1 MQPPEAPADPV
12 RPTPPTVH
20 VGEIRRS
27 LLEHYDW
34 NRRELPWRGEID
46 PYRVWVSEVML
57 QQTRVE
63 AVIPYYRRWMERFPD
78 VNAVALAHEDDVLGL
93 WEGLG
98 YYSRARNLHRA
109 ARVIQGRHGG
119 ELPRAFSELRQ
130 LPGFGNYT
138 AGAVAS
144 IAFGAPEPAVDGN
157 ARRVLSR
164 VFDLER
170 PSARE
175 LTARASELV
184 DPARPGDFN
193 QALMDLGATVCT
205 PRSPRCG
212 ACPLR
217 LHCAALANGTVG
229 ARPSPRA
236 RRPSPERTF
245 AVAVI
250 VDAHQRAL
258 LQRRPRRGLLGG
270 LWAFPESEIGE
281 GDVPV
286 ETARERAAA
295 LGIRSTEGEV
305 LAAVRHAF
313 THFRATY
320 LPVVFRTEN
329 SPGLDDRAFRWVRP
343 CAPALALP
351 AAQKRIMASL
361 EEWLTRVDR
370 PHAESITQ

>member
-1 MQPPEAPADPV
+1 
-12 RPTPPTVH
+12 
-20 VGEIRRS
+20 
-27 LLEHYDW
+27 
-34 NRRELPWRGEID
+34 
-46 PYRVWVSEVML
+46 
-57 QQTRVE
+57 
-63 AVIPYYRRWMERFPD
+63 
-78 VNAVALAHEDDVLGL
+78 
-93 WEGLG
+93 
-98 YYSRARNLHRA
+98 
-109 ARVIQGRHGG
+109 
-119 ELPRAFSELRQ
+119 
-130 LPGFGNYT
+130 
-138 AGAVAS
+138 
-144 IAFGAPEPAVDGN
+144 VDGN
-157 ARRVLSR
+157 VRRVLSR

-175 LTARASELV
+175 LTARAADLV

-212 ACPLR
+212 ACPLC

-229 ARPSPRA
+229 ARPAPRA
-236 RRPSPERTF
+236 PRPSPERTF

-270 LWAFPESEIGE
+270 LWAFPESEIGA
-281 GDVPV
+281 GDGPV
-286 ETARERAAA
+286 DAARERAAA
-295 LGIRSTEGEV
+295 LGLRSTEGEV

-320 LPVVFRTEN
+320 LPFVFRTEK
-329 SPGLDDRAFRWVRP
+329 STGFDDGDVRWVRP